1 MSLVRFDPFREL
13 ENIQSRLNRF
23 FNDMPARTADED
35 MFFTDWAP
43 AVDIQ
48 ENEKE
53 YLVKADLPEVK
64 KDDLKVEVENGVLN
78 VEGERKREKEEKGK
92 TFHRVER
99 SYGKFIRRFAL
110 PTEVDA
116 AQVKAEFK
124 DGVLAVHLPKTV
136 VAKPKSVE
144 VKVA

>member
-78 VEGERKREKEEKGK
+78 VEGERKREKEEKG
-92 TFHRVER
+92 
-99 SYGKFIRRFAL
+99 RRFTAWSVRTGSSSGGL
-110 PTEVDA
+110 RCP
-116 AQVKAEFK
+116 
-124 DGVLAVHLPKTV
+124 
-136 VAKPKSVE
+136 PKSTPRRSRRNSRTASWRCICRRRSSPSRNPS
-144 VKVA
+144 K